1 MGDAELLDALV
12 ATLPYL
18 KGGPEISEK
27 LDEKKK
33 AQLLAAMSGLKAR
46 AKTLNELLDGAQ
58 FLFAARPLPL
68 EAKAESLLAQGGR
81 MRLGVLTPRLAAL
94 SDWTAA
100 ATEGAVRETAE
111 ALGVKLGDLAQP
123 LRAALTGRADLAR
136 NLRGDGD
143 SWSRREPGEAGD
155 QAGAQADL

>member
-1 MGDAELLDALV
+1 
-12 ATLPYL
+12 
-18 KGGPEISEK
+18 
-27 LDEKKK
+27 
-33 AQLLAAMSGLKAR
+33 
-46 AKTLNELLDGAQ
+46 
-58 FLFAARPLPL
+58 LPL

-123 LRAALTGRADLAR
+123 LRAALTGRATSPGIFEVMEILGRDESLGRLA
-136 NLRGDGD
+136 
-143 SWSRREPGEAGD
+143 D
-155 QAGAQADL
+155 QAGA